1 MTKLTIPSS
10 DAKTTSTSS
19 PTRGIQSHFTREAK
33 INSFR
38 KVSFLKGH
46 LSLSNNNNNEI
57 LKLMKTTLPGLTV
70 RRNAVVVI
78 LQIFGL

>member
-33 INSFR
+33 MNSFR

-57 LKLMKTTLPGLTV
+57 LNEDYITGSNSQKECGRSHPS
-70 RRNAVVVI
+70 N
-78 LQIFGL
+78 F